1 MSQSFSS
8 VYYIAEIEGG
18 ERIVITDSIASL
30 KANIRRGDD
39 RAIRVIKPN
48 GKWLKVREPITA
60 HPSKI
65 RSTSLIVQYAIWYG
79 QSRRNKRIAL

>member
-1 MSQSFSS
+1 MPLSAA

-48 GKWLKVREPITA
+48 GKCLMVREPVSA
-60 HPSKI
+60 RPSKI
-65 RSTSLIVQYAIWYG
+65 KSTSLIVQYSIRYG
-79 QSRRNKRIAL
+79 QSRRNKRNTL